1 MSLDGIAFF
10 LILAINF
17 IITFIYW
24 LYYFIIR
31 KKYEAGFATR
41 CMVMLLC
48 PVVGP
53 VYFFLGWVLRKV
65 LFHKPV
71 DLADV
76 IFSKER
82 GKSLIKADEFG
93 ESNIIPI
100 KDAVSVVDKE
110 NARELM
116 LEVLR
121 HDVRKSL
128 SSLFLALDSD
138 DSEISHYA
146 ASVLQSEL
154 GKFRLA
160 VQDTVSDI
168 DEKESELRAYEK
180 YDGERKT
187 PEGELYSKRLDELSG
202 KEPETLREEEGLVKG
217 REKEKRKT
225 VFADI
230 SDKMEQSEDFE
241 RHEIYAYEQG
251 MRAFYGDEV
260 AEETLK
266 QKLFEQVK
274 TAHELISD
282 IYEVVTQNVFTE
294 LESIHFTEL
303 SDRMAHL
310 LEKRDMLSAEEM
322 ARMAECWR
330 LRKNYEKCAEWSD
343 RLFMIY
349 PDSLEAF
356 STKLK
361 LSYDKGDRESFFA
374 TLNEMKS
381 NGVPLDHEMMEM
393 VRVFA

>member
-310 LEKRDMLSAEEM
+310 LEKRDTLSAEEM